1 MVELPYSLRVL
12 LVEAINEYCERMDP
26 GTDSDVTAEAV
37 VEQLETVA
45 EEISSVDAED
55 IIPSLEA
62 TMENGHSLVIALS
75 DHLEATDQSE
85 LSGEELMLV
94 ENSAKS
100 SGRMRT
106 AKKKVLAFLAMK
118 STKTTK
124 GFQPP
129 PLQPKSFQWVN
140 PAR

>member
-26 GTDSDVTAEAV
+26 GTDSDVIAEAV

-55 IIPSLEA
+55 IIPSLEG

-75 DHLEATDQSE
+75 DHLESADQSE
-85 LSGEELMLV
+85 LTGEELMALV
-94 ENSAKS
+94 EKFCEIEWTDAD
-100 SGRMRT
+100 GEEEG
-106 AKKKVLAFLAMK
+106 A
-118 STKTTK
+118 
-124 GFQPP
+124 GF
-129 PLQPKSFQWVN
+129 FGDGVEEDY
-140 PAR
+140 

>member
-85 LSGEELMLV
+85 LSGEELMALV
-94 ENSAKS
+94 EKFCEIEWTDAD
-100 SGRMRT
+100 GEEEG
-106 AKKKVLAFLAMK
+106 A
-118 STKTTK
+118 
-124 GFQPP
+124 GF
-129 PLQPKSFQWVN
+129 FGDEVDEDY
-140 PAR
+140 

>member
-26 GTDSDVTAEAV
+26 GTDSDVIAEAV

-85 LSGEELMLV
+85 LSGEELMALV
-94 ENSAKS
+94 EKFCEIEWTNAD
-100 SGRMRT
+100 GEEDG
-106 AKKKVLAFLAMK
+106 A
-118 STKTTK
+118 
-124 GFQPP
+124 GF
-129 PLQPKSFQWVN
+129 FGDEVDEDY
-140 PAR
+140 